1 MKYLKRFFESYE
13 MFDPNE
19 LNDCLVDL
27 KEIGYKCRVG
37 YNWWSDRSGNI
48 EIVIYGKDYKIY
60 LEDIYE
66 IISRATSLLSVED
79 YFPDER
85 TKSVLDDFDTIM
97 KNPKSPDSLDILG
110 SPDSIFRFKKTGRPI
125 ELVQSN
131 FSFYYNQ
138 QD

>member
-13 MFDPNE
+13 MFDPND
-19 LNDCLVDL
+19 LNDCLADL
-27 KEIGYKCRVG
+27 NEIGYKCRVS
-37 YNWWSDRSGNI
+37 YNWWNDRSGDI
-48 EIVIYGKDYKIY
+48 AIVIYGKDYKIY
-60 LEDIYE
+60 LEDIYD

-85 TKSVLDDFDTIM
+85 TKSVLDDFDIII

-110 SPDSIFRFKKTGRPI
+110 SPDSIFKSKKTGPI
-125 ELVQSN
+125 ELVPSN
-131 FSFYYNQ
+131 FSFYFNQ